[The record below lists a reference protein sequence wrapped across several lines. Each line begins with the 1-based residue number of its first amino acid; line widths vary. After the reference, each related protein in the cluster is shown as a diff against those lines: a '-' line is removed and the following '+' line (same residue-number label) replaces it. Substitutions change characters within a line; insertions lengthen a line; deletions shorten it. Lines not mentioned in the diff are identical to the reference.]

1 MNEILIPVLVEFKKK
16 NWFDW
21 IARQL
26 LQASLASGLHILG
39 TFWN

>member
-1 MNEILIPVLVEFKKK
+1 MNEILIPVLVEFLKD
-16 NWFDW
+16 WFDW